1 MSQRTTPDFVI
12 PAQAGIHGAAASPYE
27 KWIPACAGMTRGLIA
42 ALSLLVMLTQPSAAQ
57 IVGPGAAN
65 DQPLNIQADSGI
77 EWQQDQKLYIARG
90 NAVATRGTS
99 EVRADTLI
107 AYYRETKGA
116 KPNTDTN
123 PGGNTEI
130 YRVVAEGHVT
140 MKRDASTVVGD
151 HAVYDIDQQIAVVTG
166 KGLKMTTATDTVTAR
181 DSLEWYD
188 QKQIAVARGDA
199 VAVRTGKTVKGDILT
214 AHMVKTAAAA
224 KPAPASAK
232 GGPKGGKPAAIP
244 AAVTSEA
251 PASESKISR
260 VDAQGHVVVSN
271 ATDTGRGDFGV
282 YNAETGIAT
291 LIGNVSIQRGKDVIR
306 GQRGVMDLNNN
317 VSRMLPGGEA
327 GKPQRVQGLFVRDDS
342 KPGGGKPATAKPA
355 TGKPAGDK
363 PAAEKKP

>member
-1 MSQRTTPDFVI
+1 MSQHTIPDFAI
-12 PAQAGIHGAAASPYE
+12 PAGGLLAAFGLLLALAP
-27 KWIPACAGMTRGLIA
+27 PA
-42 ALSLLVMLTQPSAAQ
+42 VAQ
-57 IVGPGAAN
+57 IIGPAGAS
-65 DQPLNIQADSGI
+65 DQPLSIQADSGV

-99 EVRADTLI
+99 EVHADTLI

-116 KPNTDTN
+116 KPSTETNT
-123 PGGNTEI
+123 GGNTEI

-140 MKRDASTVVGD
+140 MKREAQTVVGD

-214 AHMVKTAAAA
+214 AHMIKTAATA
-224 KPAPASAK
+224 KPAPVAAK
-232 GGPKGGKPAAIP
+232 SRPKGGKPAATP
-244 AAVTSEA
+244 AAA
-251 PASESKISR
+251 NIGDKPPAESKISR

-271 ATDTGRGDFGV
+271 AIDTGKGDFGV

-317 VSRMLPGGEA
+317 VSRMLPGEPGA
-327 GKPQRVQGLFVRDDS
+327 TPQRVQGLFVRDDT
-342 KPGGGKPATAKPA
+342 KPGAGKPGSGKPP
-355 TGKPAGDK
+355 GDKPPGDKPRGDKPAGDK